1 MELTEIAE
9 IEIDILLDAIRRRY
23 DYDFSHYARSSLKR
37 RVNGLLI
44 KEKLD
49 MPYQL
54 IPRILYDEQVF
65 NRFLSELSV
74 TVTEMYRDP
83 EFFLNLL
90 ESIFP
95 VLDTYPYF
103 KIWHA
108 GCATGE
114 EAYSLA
120 ILLKEAGLL
129 NRAKI
134 YATDYNNKSIDIAKK
149 GLYSAENIEANKKS
163 YLKAGGKKCF
173 SDYYA
178 KHYDAIKFDDEL
190 RNAITFAYHNLVKD
204 GVFGEMNLIICR
216 NVFIYFDNE
225 LQNDVLGLFNE
236 SVINKGFLCL
246 GNKETIRFS
255 VLKDKYEPISESN
268 SIYRKNIKYG

>member
-9 IEIDILLDAIRRRY
+9 IEIDTLLEAIRLRY
-23 DYDFSHYARSSLKR
+23 DYDFSKYARSSLKR
-37 RVNGLLI
+37 RINGLLI

-65 NRFLSELSV
+65 NRFLTELSV
-74 TVTEMYRDP
+74 TVTELYRDP
-83 EFFLNLL
+83 EFFLNLV
-90 ESIFP
+90 ESVFP

-129 NRAKI
+129 SRAKI
-134 YATDYNNKSIDIAKK
+134 YATDYNNKSIDIAKR
-149 GLYSAENIEANKKS
+149 GNYSAEYIESGNQC
-163 YLKAGGKKCF
+163 YLKAGGKQRL
-173 SDYYA
+173 SDYYTEQ
-178 KHYDAIKFDDEL
+178 YDAITFDDEL
-190 RNAITFAYHNLVKD
+190 KNAITFAYHNLVKD

-216 NVFIYFDNE
+216 NVFIYFDKD
-225 LQNDVLGLFNE
+225 LQDYVLTLFNE
-236 SVINKGFLCL
+236 SAISKGFLCL
-246 GNKETIRFS
+246 GSKETIRFS
-255 VLKDKYEPISESN
+255 VLKDKFNTLSETH
-268 SIYRKNIKYG
+268 SIYRKK

>member
-1 MELTEIAE
+1 MELTEIAD
-9 IEIDILLDAIRRRY
+9 IEIDTLLDAIRRRY
-23 DYDFSHYARSSLKR
+23 DYDFSKYARSSLKR
-37 RVNGLLI
+37 RINGLLI

-54 IPRILYDEQVF
+54 IPRILYDEEVF

-83 EFFLNLL
+83 EFFLNIV

-95 VLDTYPYF
+95 VLETYPYF

-134 YATDYNNKSIDIAKK
+134 YATDYNNKSIDIAKQ
-149 GLYSAENIEANKKS
+149 GIYNAENIELSNTS
-163 YLKAGGKKCF
+163 YIKAGGKHHF
-173 SDYYA
+173 ADYYSD
-178 KHYDAIKFDDEL
+178 HLEAIKFNDEL
-190 RNAITFAYHNLVKD
+190 KNSITFAYHNLVKD

-216 NVFIYFDNE
+216 NVFIYFDKE
-225 LQNDVLGLFNE
+225 LQDYVLNLFNE
-236 SVINKGFLCL
+236 STISKGFLCL

-255 VLKDKYEPISESN
+255 ILKDKYNILSESN
-268 SIYRKNIKYG
+268 SIYRKKA

>member
-1 MELTEIAE
+1 MVLTEIAE
-9 IEIDILLDAIRRRY
+9 IEIDILLEAIRRRY

-37 RVNGLLI
+37 RINGLLV

-83 EFFLNLL
+83 EFFLNLV

-134 YATDYNNKSIDIAKK
+134 YATDYNNKSIDIAKQ
-149 GLYSAENIEANKKS
+149 GLYSKENIEVNNKGYS
-163 YLKAGGKKCF
+163 KAGGKHCL
-173 SDYYA
+173 SDYYTDQ
-178 KHYDAIKFDDEL
+178 YDAIKFNDEL
-190 RNAITFAYHNLVKD
+190 RSSITFAYHNLVKD

-225 LQNDVLGLFNE
+225 LQNNVLNLFNE
-236 SVINKGFLCL
+236 STTSKGFLCL

-255 VLKDKYEPISESN
+255 VLKNKYTPLSEGN
-268 SIYRKNIKYG
+268 SIYRKKD

>member
-1 MELTEIAE
+1 MELSEIAE

-37 RVNGLLI
+37 RINGLLI

-54 IPRILYDEQVF
+54 IPRILYDEEVF

-83 EFFLNLL
+83 EFFSNLI

-120 ILLKEAGLL
+120 VLLKEAGLL
-129 NRAKI
+129 SRAKI
-134 YATDYNNKSIDIAKK
+134 YATDYNNKSLDIAKQ
-149 GLYSAENIEANKKS
+149 GIYSSENIALSNKG
-163 YLKAGGKKCF
+163 YLKAGGSHNF
-173 SDYYA
+173 SDYYTE
-178 KHYDAIKFDDEL
+178 HYDAIKFNDEL

-204 GVFGEMNLIICR
+204 GIFGEMNLIICR
-216 NVFIYFDNE
+216 NVFIYFDKE
-225 LQNDVLGLFNE
+225 LQNNVLRLFNE
-236 SVINKGFLCL
+236 SAISKGFLCL
-246 GNKETIRFS
+246 GNKESIRFS
-255 VLKDKYEPISESN
+255 ILKDKFNTLSEAN
-268 SIYRKNIKYG
+268 SIYRKKD

>member
-9 IEIDILLDAIRRRY
+9 IEIDTLLEAIRLRY
-23 DYDFSHYARSSLKR
+23 DYDFSNYARSSLKR
-37 RVNGLLI
+37 RINGLLI

-83 EFFLNLL
+83 EFFENLI
-90 ESIFP
+90 ESVFP
-95 VLDTYPYF
+95 ILDTYPYF

-129 NRAKI
+129 SRAKI
-134 YATDYNNKSIDIAKK
+134 YATDYNNKSIDIAKQ
-149 GLYSAENIEANKKS
+149 GIYSAENIEESNKNYIRS
-163 YLKAGGKKCF
+163 GGKDRF
-173 SDYYA
+173 TDYYTEQ
-178 KHYDAIKFDDEL
+178 YDAIVFNEDL
-190 RNAITFAYHNLVKD
+190 RNSITFAYHNLVKD

-216 NVFIYFDNE
+216 NVFIYFDKK
-225 LQNDVLGLFNE
+225 LQDYVLNLFNE
-236 SVINKGFLCL
+236 STISKGFLCL
-246 GNKETIRFS
+246 GNKESIRFS
-255 VLKDKYEPISESN
+255 MVKDKFITVSESN
-268 SIYRKNIKYG
+268 SIYRKKD

>member
-1 MELTEIAE
+1 MELNEIAE
-9 IEIDILLDAIRRRY
+9 IEIDTLLDAIRRRY

-37 RVNGLLI
+37 RINGLLI

-54 IPRILYDEQVF
+54 IPRILYDEDVF

-74 TVTEMYRDP
+74 TVTEMFRDP
-83 EFFLNLL
+83 EFFLHLV
-90 ESIFP
+90 EFVFP
-95 VLDTYPYF
+95 VLNTYPYF

-134 YATDYNNKSIDIAKK
+134 YATDYNNKSIDIAKR
-149 GLYSAENIEANKKS
+149 GIYSIENTAASNNS
-163 YLKAGGKKCF
+163 YRKAGGKYKFC
-173 SDYYA
+173 DYYTDD
-178 KHYDAIKFDDEL
+178 HQAIKFDDEL

-216 NVFIYFDNE
+216 NVFIYFDSQ
-225 LQNDVLGLFNE
+225 LQNYVLKLFNE
-236 SVINKGFLCL
+236 SAISKGFMCL
-246 GNKETIRFS
+246 GTKESIRFS
-255 VLKDKYEPISESN
+255 ILKDNFTTLCEKT
-268 SIYRKNIKYG
+268 SIYRKKE

>member
-1 MELTEIAE
+1 MELAEIAE
-9 IEIDILLDAIRRRY
+9 IEIDTLLEAIRLRY
-23 DYDFSHYARSSLKR
+23 DYDFSNYARSSLKR
-37 RVNGLLI
+37 RINGLLI

-83 EFFLNLL
+83 EFFLNLV
-90 ESIFP
+90 ESVFP
-95 VLDTYPYF
+95 VLNTYPYF

-129 NRAKI
+129 SRAKI
-134 YATDYNNKSIDIAKK
+134 YATDYNNISLDTAKQ
-149 GLYSAENIEANKKS
+149 GIYSAENIQASNEG
-163 YLKAGGKKCF
+163 YLKAGGKHRF
-173 SDYYA
+173 SNYYTE
-178 KHYDAIKFDDEL
+178 HDDAIKFDDDL
-190 RNAITFAYHNLVKD
+190 SKAITFAYHNLVKD

-216 NVFIYFDNE
+216 NVLIYFDKE
-225 LQNDVLGLFNE
+225 LQNYVLNLFND
-236 SVINKGFLCL
+236 SAISKGFLCL

-255 VLKDKYEPISESN
+255 SLKDKYKTLSEGN
-268 SIYRKNIKYG
+268 SIYRKNN

>member
-9 IEIDILLDAIRRRY
+9 IEIDTLLEAIRLRY
-23 DYDFSHYARSSLKR
+23 DYDFSNYARSSLKR
-37 RVNGLLI
+37 RINGLLI

-83 EFFLNLL
+83 EFFENLI
-90 ESIFP
+90 ESVFP
-95 VLDTYPYF
+95 ILDTYPYF

-120 ILLKEAGLL
+120 RIL
-129 NRAKI
+129 I
-134 YATDYNNKSIDIAKK
+134 
-149 GLYSAENIEANKKS
+149 
-163 YLKAGGKKCF
+163 
-173 SDYYA
+173 
-178 KHYDAIKFDDEL
+178 
-190 RNAITFAYHNLVKD
+190 
-204 GVFGEMNLIICR
+204 
-216 NVFIYFDNE
+216 
-225 LQNDVLGLFNE
+225 
-236 SVINKGFLCL
+236 
-246 GNKETIRFS
+246 
-255 VLKDKYEPISESN
+255 
-268 SIYRKNIKYG
+268 

>member
-1 MELTEIAE
+1 MELTEIAD
-9 IEIDILLDAIRRRY
+9 IEIDTLLDAIRRRY
-23 DYDFSHYARSSLKR
+23 DYDFSNYARSSLKR
-37 RVNGLLI
+37 RINGLLV

-54 IPRILYDEQVF
+54 IPRILYDEEVF

-74 TVTEMYRDP
+74 TVTEMYREP
-83 EFFLNLL
+83 EFFLNLV

-95 VLDTYPYF
+95 VLNTYQYF

-120 ILLKEAGLL
+120 VLLKEAGLL

-134 YATDYNNKSIDIAKK
+134 YATDYNNKSIDIAKQ
-149 GLYSAENIEANKKS
+149 GIYSAENIEQSSKG
-163 YLKAGGKKCF
+163 YLKAGGKQRF
-173 SDYYA
+173 SD
-178 KHYDAIKFDDEL
+178 HYSVHYEAIQFDDEL
-190 RNAITFAYHNLVKD
+190 KNAITFAYHNLVKD

-216 NVFIYFDNE
+216 NVFIYFDKD
-225 LQNDVLGLFNE
+225 LQNHVLNLFNE
-236 SVINKGFLCL
+236 SAISKGFLCL

-255 VLKDKYEPISESN
+255 ILKDKFMTLSESN
-268 SIYRKNIKYG
+268 SIYRKKQ

>member
-1 MELTEIAE
+1 MELSEIAE

-37 RVNGLLI
+37 RINGLLI

-54 IPRILYDEQVF
+54 IPRILYDEEVF
-65 NRFLSELSV
+65 NLFLSELSV

-83 EFFLNLL
+83 EFFSNLI

-120 ILLKEAGLL
+120 VLLKEAGLL
-129 NRAKI
+129 SRAKI
-134 YATDYNNKSIDIAKK
+134 YATDYNNKSLDIAKQ
-149 GLYSAENIEANKKS
+149 GIYSGENIVLSSKG
-163 YLKAGGKKCF
+163 YLKAGGKRSF
-173 SDYYA
+173 SEYYTEQ
-178 KHYDAIKFDDEL
+178 YDAIKFNDEL

-216 NVFIYFDNE
+216 NVFIYFDKE
-225 LQNDVLGLFNE
+225 LQNNVLRLFNE
-236 SVINKGFLCL
+236 SAISKGFLCL
-246 GNKETIRFS
+246 GNKESIRFS
-255 VLKDKYEPISESN
+255 ILKNKYNTVSEAN
-268 SIYRKNIKYG
+268 SIYRKKD

>member
-1 MELTEIAE
+1 MGLTEIAE
-9 IEIDILLDAIRRRY
+9 IEIDILLEAIRRRY

-37 RVNGLLI
+37 RINGLLI

-83 EFFLNLL
+83 EFFLNLV

-134 YATDYNNKSIDIAKK
+134 YATDYNNKSIDIAKQ
-149 GLYSAENIEANKKS
+149 GLYSKENIEINKKGYS
-163 YLKAGGKKCF
+163 EAGGKHCL
-173 SDYYA
+173 SDYYTDQ
-178 KHYDAIKFDDEL
+178 YDAIKFNDEL
-190 RNAITFAYHNLVKD
+190 RSSITFAYHNLVKD

-225 LQNDVLGLFNE
+225 LQNNVLNLFNE
-236 SVINKGFLCL
+236 STTSKGFLCL

-255 VLKDKYEPISESN
+255 VLKNKYTPLSEGN
-268 SIYRKNIKYG
+268 SIYRKKD

>member
-37 RVNGLLI
+37 RITGLLI

-83 EFFLNLL
+83 EFFLGLV

-134 YATDYNNKSIDIAKK
+134 YATDYNNKSLDIAKK
-149 GLYSAENIEANKKS
+149 GLYNAGNIEANNKS
-163 YLKAGGKKCF
+163 YLKAGGKQCF
-173 SDYYA
+173 SDYYT
-178 KHYDAIKFDDEL
+178 KQYDAIKFDDEL
-190 RNAITFAYHNLVKD
+190 RNTITFAYHNLVKD

-225 LQNDVLGLFNE
+225 LQNDVLRLFNE
-236 SVINKGFLCL
+236 SIINKGFLCL

-255 VLKDKYEPISESN
+255 ILKDKYDPLSERN
-268 SIYRKNIKYG
+268 SIYRKKY

>member
-1 MELTEIAE
+1 MELSEIAE
-9 IEIDILLDAIRRRY
+9 IEIDVLLEAIRRRY

-37 RVNGLLI
+37 RINGLLV

-54 IPRILYDEQVF
+54 IPRILYDEEVF

-83 EFFLNLL
+83 EFFSNLI

-120 ILLKEAGLL
+120 VLLKEAGLL

-134 YATDYNNKSIDIAKK
+134 YATDYNNKSIDISNQ
-149 GLYSAENIEANKKS
+149 GFYSGVNIELSNKC
-163 YLKAGGKKCF
+163 YLKACGKHSF
-173 SDYYA
+173 SKYYTE
-178 KHYDAIKFDDEL
+178 HYDAIKFNDEL

-216 NVFIYFDNE
+216 NVFIYFDKE
-225 LQNDVLGLFNE
+225 LQNNVLRLFNE
-236 SVINKGFLCL
+236 STVSKGFLCL
-246 GNKETIRFS
+246 GSKESLRFS
-255 VLKDKYEPISESN
+255 ILKDKFNTLSEAN
-268 SIYRKNIKYG
+268 SIYRKQD

>member
-83 EFFLNLL
+83 EFFFNLL

-129 NRAKI
+129 SRAKI

-149 GLYSAENIEANKKS
+149 GLYSAENIEANNKS

-173 SDYYA
+173 SDYYT

-190 RNAITFAYHNLVKD
+190 RSTITFAYHNLIKD

-225 LQNDVLGLFNE
+225 LQNDVLRLFNE
-236 SVINKGFLCL
+236 SIINKGFLCL

-255 VLKDKYEPISESN
+255 ILKDKYNSLSERN
-268 SIYRKNIKYG
+268 SIYRKKY

>member
-9 IEIDILLDAIRRRY
+9 IEIDTLLDAIRRRY
-23 DYDFSHYARSSLKR
+23 DYDFSNYARSSLKR
-37 RVNGLLI
+37 RINGLLI
-44 KEKLD
+44 KEKLE

-54 IPRILYDEQVF
+54 IPRILYDEEVF

-83 EFFLNLL
+83 EFFRNLV

-95 VLDTYPYF
+95 VLNTYPYF

-120 ILLKEAGLL
+120 VLLKEAGLL
-129 NRAKI
+129 DRAKI
-134 YATDYNNKSIDIAKK
+134 YATDYNNKSIDIAKQ
-149 GLYSAENIEANKKS
+149 GIYSAENVEVSNKG
-163 YLKAGGKKCF
+163 YLKAGGMHRF
-173 SDYYA
+173 SDYYTN
-178 KHYDAIKFDDEL
+178 HYDAIKFNDEL

-216 NVFIYFDNE
+216 NVFIYFDSE
-225 LQNDVLGLFNE
+225 LQNYVLNLFNE
-236 SVINKGFLCL
+236 SAISKGFLCL

-255 VLKDKYEPISESN
+255 ILKDKFATLSEGN
-268 SIYRKNIKYG
+268 SIYRKKD

>member
-9 IEIDILLDAIRRRY
+9 IEIDTLLEAIRLRY
-23 DYDFSHYARSSLKR
+23 DYDFSNYARSSLKR
-37 RVNGLLI
+37 RINGLLI

-83 EFFLNLL
+83 EFFENLI
-90 ESIFP
+90 ESVFP
-95 VLDTYPYF
+95 ILDTYPYF

-129 NRAKI
+129 SRAKI
-134 YATDYNNKSIDIAKK
+134 YATDYNNKSIDIAKQ
-149 GLYSAENIEANKKS
+149 GVYSADNIKESNKNYIKS
-163 YLKAGGKKCF
+163 GGKDSF
-173 SDYYA
+173 TDYYTEQF
-178 KHYDAIKFDDEL
+178 DAIVFNEDL
-190 RNAITFAYHNLVKD
+190 RNSITFAYHNLVKD

-216 NVFIYFDNE
+216 NVFIYFDKE
-225 LQNDVLGLFNE
+225 LQNYVLNLFNE
-236 SVINKGFLCL
+236 STISKGFLCL
-246 GNKETIRFS
+246 GNKESIRFS
-255 VLKDKYEPISESN
+255 MVKDKFFTLSESN
-268 SIYRKNIKYG
+268 SIYRKKD